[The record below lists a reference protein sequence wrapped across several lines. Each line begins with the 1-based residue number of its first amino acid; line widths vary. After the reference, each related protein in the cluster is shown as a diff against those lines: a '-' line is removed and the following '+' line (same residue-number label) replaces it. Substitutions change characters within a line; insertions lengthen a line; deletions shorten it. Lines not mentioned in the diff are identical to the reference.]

1 MHFISS
7 VTYPDKTIQDK
18 INYFVD
24 CIELMCPS
32 ISYPLCPINLDAKLL
47 CIGLQKLVLSRNA
60 KRIKYVK
67 HYFDNYKKLI
77 DVDDLIIKKYYIEQ
91 FKKLNQELKT
101 ISRLKVD
108 ANHDFTNLLNIL
120 SEINTELSESYF
132 ENVIKELSTAVL
144 CKENLSKHNHRGI
157 IEHCA
162 NIIVV
167 EFSWIGYSKNDV
179 RTAFQTAIMHRAD
192 SIDDIDKSNV
202 YKIPVPQDVYQHR
215 EETYTKY
222 KNRVKKYLKSSTL
235 PDQFKN
241 LVYIFNQSQH
251 KKKFVFKI
259 RNIRIYE
266 NETKLEFNNTL
277 FSRSIQEKY
286 VKKNTRK
293 LYKDYFKVEA
303 NCMFC
308 ETEIFSGNNTDALQ
322 KAIVQVNESL
332 NFINAN
338 IGEKTRRAYLDLSEY
353 IVIDS
358 SSASKTKKSAISINK
373 FDLKNLNHLSELE
386 KLNNNPSVSQ
396 YLKIDKIYFEAFT
409 SEIDPFAVSSLWRYC
424 ESLFIDDKDVHEIQK
439 RILNYYCKRT
449 KQNIYLGPWS
459 RINYFSNDYYHNGK
473 QNTLG
478 LTNAEYYAL
487 LNKQGTL
494 RDCVSDWNKII
505 RHPLINKISAKSLAL
520 SDEKVFTTL
529 YVYYELLLKEAY
541 LLRNLYQHS
550 NIIIEEFQ
558 NIWLEMLIDFIGSL
572 RWLIIDDLKAK
583 PNIQNIEDVFI

>member
-1 MHFISS
+1 
-7 VTYPDKTIQDK
+7 
-18 INYFVD
+18 
-24 CIELMCPS
+24 MCPS

-47 CIGLQKLVLSRNA
+47 CIGLEKLVLSQNG
-60 KRIKYVK
+60 KRIKYIK
-67 HYFDNYKKLI
+67 HYFDTYKKLI
-77 DVDDLIIKKYYIEQ
+77 DIDDIIVKKYYIEQ

-101 ISRLKVD
+101 ISQLKVD
-108 ANHDFTNLLNIL
+108 ANYDFTILLNIL
-120 SEINTELSESYF
+120 SQINTELSTSYF
-132 ENVIKELSTAVL
+132 ENLVKELSTAVL

-162 NIIVV
+162 NAIIV
-167 EFSWIGYSKNDV
+167 EFSSIGYSKNDV
-179 RTAFQTAIMHRAD
+179 RMAFQTAIMHRAD
-192 SIDDIDKSNV
+192 SINDIDKSNV
-202 YKIPVPQDVYQHR
+202 YKVPVPQDVYQYR
-215 EETYTKY
+215 EESYTKY

-259 RNIRIYE
+259 KNIRIYE
-266 NETKLEFNNTL
+266 QDVKLDFNNTL
-277 FSRSIQEKY
+277 FSKSVHEKY

-293 LYKDYFKVEA
+293 SYKDYLKVEP
-303 NCMFC
+303 NCMFY
-308 ETEIFSGNNTDALQ
+308 EIDIFSGNNADALQ

-338 IGEKTRRAYLDLSEY
+338 IGEKSRRAYLDLSEY

-358 SSASKTKKSAISINK
+358 SSASITKKYAISINK
-373 FDLKNLNHLSELE
+373 FDLRNLNHLSELE
-386 KLNNNPSVSQ
+386 KLNSNPAVSQ

-424 ESLFIDDKDVHEIQK
+424 ESLFIDDKDVLEIQK
-439 RILNYYCKRT
+439 RILKYYCNKT
-449 KQNIYLGPWS
+449 KQNIFLGPWS
-459 RINYFSNDYYHNGK
+459 RVNYFSHDYYHNGK
-473 QNTLG
+473 QDSLG
-478 LTNAEYYAL
+478 LSNQDYYAL
-487 LNKQGTL
+487 LNKKGTFGE
-494 RDCVSDWNKII
+494 CVADWNKII
-505 RHPLINKISAKSLAL
+505 RHPMINKLSTKSLAL
-520 SDEKVFTTL
+520 TDDKIFVAL
-529 YVYYELLLKEAY
+529 YSYYEVLLKEAY

-583 PNIQNIEDVFI
+583 PSVKNIEDIFN